1 MVLKVCEYT
10 CRVSSLAIANNAAQC
25 THTTATTPIEL
36 FEAIARYAAQDKD
49 TGTSLARVS
58 KAVNLWII
66 PILYS
71 SIDLRTDLDIEL
83 LQRTLEGPSGKQL
96 ALYVK
101 TIYMGIFTA
110 ELGEIMSKLCINIH
124 SVVVPQMKAHWL
136 FNLNPPSGIP
146 WLTILGPLRPLHLST
161 IGMPVLKTVTHL
173 RFLWDTPY
181 GNFGEVDKLSFTHF
195 ACVYRPIKRGAA
207 GQIPYLCRLIQ
218 LLLKMK
224 TIEVL
229 VICIDLR
236 EPSSYVSVSEI
247 NDMVEYLQAAEKKD
261 RRVVVSTPELNENMC
276 DEEFWRYAEEILLT
290 RM

>member
-1 MVLKVCEYT
+1 MALKVCEHA

-49 TGTSLARVS
+49 T
-58 KAVNLWII
+58 
-66 PILYS
+66 
-71 SIDLRTDLDIEL
+71 
-83 LQRTLEGPSGKQL
+83 
-96 ALYVK
+96 
-101 TIYMGIFTA
+101 

-124 SVVVPQMKAHWL
+124 SVIVPQMKAHWL

-181 GNFGEVDKLSFTHF
+181 GNFGEVEKLSFTHF